1 MLISEGFQQT
11 PYTLPPAWD
20 SAMSLKAVI
29 RRLVPKEVY
38 AKIDGDCKTFQERIA
53 GEMTELYGKL
63 GEVKL
68 TQYDQWGRRVDRLET
83 SEGWRG
89 LKRVAAEEGLIE
101 IPMKRE
107 DGPYSR
113 VHMFAKTCLFTP
125 RGGVVG
131 CPMAMT
137 DGAQRVFT
145 LFGNDQMKRDYL
157 PLLASRNPDMAIT
170 AAQWMTE
177 RPVLPTKRGGS
188 DVSLTETVA
197 KPVSSSNA
205 TANGAEYIVDG
216 FKWFSSATDG
226 DMSLALARTSGEGS
240 RGLSMFAI
248 PMRNPDGT
256 TNGIHIH
263 RLKNKFGTKYLPTAE
278 LSINGAKAQLVGE
291 LGRGVPAIA
300 SMLNITRM
308 HSAISCTTG
317 LGHCLAIARAFA
329 QVRHVGGKNGGLL
342 IRNEM
347 HTAALAQSELVHRAL
362 LHFCFNTALLFG
374 KSEAGPR
381 EKGPT
386 RSESMRLRLLTPVI
400 KTFAA
405 DLATTEL
412 TKCME
417 ALGGQGYMT
426 ENEIGTFIADCNVE
440 RIWEGTTNTLALD
453 VVRVIH
459 GTKGKA
465 LVAFADWAQSL
476 LSQAPQKHASSV
488 AELTSDLKLLGRAVV
503 LYQTP
508 ETSSVVDP
516 RIPRPIL
523 YLIGYIASSVHLLEQ
538 ALWSATTRDEQV
550 NADLDAFA
558 FDMWVQS
565 GAARAVSL
573 SLRDMLSKSDEVRR
587 RERKLEAVLVYGHGG
602 ERVAKL
608 QAKL

>member
-20 SAMSLKAVI
+20 SATPLKAVI
-29 RRLVPKEVY
+29 RRLVPKQVY
-38 AKIDGDCKTFQERIA
+38 TKIDGDCKVFQERIA
-53 GEMTELYGKL
+53 GEMTDLHGKL
-63 GEVKL
+63 GEAKL
-68 TQYDQWGRRVDRLET
+68 TKYDQWGRRVDRLET

-89 LKRVAAEEGLIE
+89 LKRVAAEEGLVE

-113 VHMFAKTCLFTP
+113 VHMFAKTYLFTP

-137 DGAQRVFT
+137 DGAQRAFT
-145 LFGNDQMKRDYL
+145 LFGTDQMKRDYL
-157 PLLASRNPDMAIT
+157 PLLASRNPDTAIT

-177 RPVLPTKRGGS
+177 RPGGS

-205 TANGAEYIVDG
+205 TANGAEYIIDG

-240 RGLSMFAI
+240 RGLSTFAI

-256 TNGIHIH
+256 TNGIYIH

-291 LGRGVPAIA
+291 LGRGVSAIA
-300 SMLNITRM
+300 SMLNITRV

-342 IRNEM
+342 LHNEM

-362 LHFCFNTALLFG
+362 LQFCFNTALLLG
-374 KSEAGPR
+374 KSEAGVN

-386 RSESMRLRLLTPVI
+386 HSESMRLRLLTPVI

-405 DLATTEL
+405 DLATSEL

-417 ALGGQGYMT
+417 ALGGQGYMV

-465 LVAFADWAQSL
+465 LAAFAEWAQSIF
-476 LSQAPQKHASSV
+476 SQAPKKHASSI
-488 AELTSDLKLLGRAVV
+488 AELISDLELLGQAVA
-503 LYQTP
+503 LYQP
-508 ETSSVVDP
+508 AKISRAAVDP
-516 RIPRPIL
+516 RIPRLIL
-523 YLIGYIASSVHLLEQ
+523 YLIGYIASSAHLFEQ
-538 ALWSATTRDEQV
+538 ALWSASTREEQD
-550 NADLDAFA
+550 NAELDAFA
-558 FDMWVQS
+558 FDMWVHS
-565 GAARAVSL
+565 GAARATSL
-573 SLRDMLSKSDEVRR
+573 SLRDMLEKSDEVRSG
-587 RERKLEAVLVYGHGG
+587 ERKLEELLVYGHGG